1 MSQVLEFPSPRDGLD
16 SGSVAELV
24 EDCRDLSL
32 PHSAA
37 PVWQPLHVDI
47 DVPEDASRLL
57 LGLGDYGS

>member
-1 MSQVLEFPSPRDGLD
+1 MSQALEFPSPRDGLD

-32 PHSAA
+32 PHTA
-37 PVWQPLHVDI
+37 PPAWQPQHVDI
-47 DVPEDASRLL
+47 VVPEEAPRLL